1 MNQKR
6 IAAIHDISCFGR
18 CSLTVALPIISA
30 AGIETAVIP
39 TAVLSTHTG
48 GFTGYTFRDL
58 TDDILPIAK
67 HWQKEGIKVD
77 AVYSGYLGSKEQ
89 IRIVKEA
96 LDYIKKDGA
105 IFIADPAMADNGKLY
120 TGFDDGYVAKM
131 RELCAVAD
139 VVLPN
144 VTEASLLTGLPY
156 RESYDEEYTSALTQ
170 ALLGLGAKSVVLTGI
185 SYKPGTTGVL
195 VWENGSSRY
204 YCHEKLAKSFHG
216 TGDIYSSAFSGML
229 LCGRETFEAA
239 KIAADFTVACMRN
252 TMGDDKHWYGVKF
265 EPCLS
270 ILTAAAAK

>member
-1 MNQKR
+1 MDYKR
-6 IAAIHDISCFGR
+6 ILTVQDISCLGQ
-18 CSLTVALPIISA
+18 CSMTVAMPILSACGHETCILPS
-30 AGIETAVIP
+30 
-39 TAVLSTHTG
+39 AVLSTHTG
-48 GFTGYTFRDL
+48 GFKGFTFRDL
-58 TDDILPIAK
+58 CEDFPAITD
-67 HWQKEGIKVD
+67 HWVSEGIFFD
-77 AVYSGYLGSKEQ
+77 AIYTGYLGNSKQ
-89 IRIVKEA
+89 VDYVCDIAKRCLTPGGRMIV
-96 LDYIKKDGA
+96 
-105 IFIADPAMADNGKLY
+105 DPAMADNGKLY

-204 YCHEKLAKSFHG
+204 YRHEKLSKSFHG
-216 TGDIYSSAFSGML
+216 TGDIYSSAFAGML
-229 LCGRETFEAA
+229 LCGRETYDAA
-239 KIAADFTVACMRN
+239 RIAADFTVACMRN
-252 TMGDDKHWYGVKF
+252 TMDDDKHWYGVKF
-265 EPCLS
+265 EPCLG